1 MKKEDKINIEPIA
14 NSFLDRAINIMKD
27 QLQPSDYHYILYLLF
42 LHKQGIKIDS
52 NESVEIIHNSED
64 EEKMFY
70 HITSSYL
77 EIRRNISLTTYK
89 RLAELVA
96 EVNIDIS
103 NQIFSDFF
111 EHILNGI
118 FKISIV
124 NRDLQFIPKD
134 LIRITSNLVKLDA
147 GSKVFNPFSGL
158 GDFGIIYNNEI
169 EYYGKEINHT
179 TWVISSLRY
188 FVHGITGTHHNA
200 WGNVITQW
208 QEGFFDLIISCPP
221 IGAKLNEPDIQE
233 KYISQNIESYVI
245 ERSLNSMNS
254 AGMGVFIISN
264 KFLFSNNT
272 ERIIREKLVKNDFIE
287 KIISLP
293 AGLLSNSNVQLNI
306 IVLNKKKENS
316 NLVQFIDVS
325 NFSEYQTGVNKIIDF
340 NILEKKITNKN
351 AGVFISLNQIEK
363 EDFDL
368 SVKRYTYIDHS
379 SEKISGQKFTNSK
392 FANRIVGDR
401 VSEGIVGKFIRIR
414 NLKEDQLEYQLNI
427 NEIEEVEIPRN
438 AIIIS
443 ESCLL
448 IATKWRTF
456 KPTYFQYDGT
466 PIYIT
471 NDIFAYSI
479 NTDNIEVGYLINEL
493 LSDYVEKQ
501 ANSFRVGTLVPSIR
515 EVDLNKI
522 EIHLPLTKNEQ
533 SEKLKLLAER
543 YAQKK
548 VDDLV
553 AFSKLHGLKE
563 EMYEHNSYLRHT
575 LAGPVSNLL
584 SAFSNIKQIFNS
596 NILKELPGVM
606 ELKVSENHPSIL
618 NDYFKLLE
626 RDLKI
631 ISEAV
636 RTQLLPDVRIDHTQ
650 LEQIDFI
657 KFFDSYIEENRD
669 KFINNFSIVYNIDEL
684 SLFDSEENLSI
695 SINANGKLLRDL
707 FDNLIE
713 NCIKHAF
720 IKEQENRIEIMVRKA
735 IETKDGPYLE
745 ILFGNTGKP
754 FPSGF
759 TINEY
764 IRKGSKSAESNGD
777 GFGGW
782 YVNAILN
789 HFSGNFKIISENERA
804 HWSGLTT
811 TFEILIPII

>member
-1 MKKEDKINIEPIA
+1 MKMVEKINIEPIA

-27 QLQPSDYHYILYLLF
+27 QLQASDYHYILYLLF
-42 LHKQGIKIDS
+42 LHKQGIKIGS
-52 NESVEIIHNSED
+52 NDAVEIIHNSKD

-77 EIRRNISLTTYK
+77 EIRRNISLITYK
-89 RLAELVA
+89 RLAELVT
-96 EVNIDIS
+96 EINVDSS
-103 NQIFSDFF
+103 NHIFSDFF

-124 NRDLQFIPKD
+124 NRGLQFIPKD
-134 LIRITSNLVKLDA
+134 LIKIASNLVNLNP

-158 GDFGIIYNNEI
+158 GDFGIIYNDEI

-188 FVHGITGTHHNA
+188 FVHGINGTHHNA

-208 QEGFFDLIISCPP
+208 QEGIFDLIISCPP
-221 IGAKLNEPDIQE
+221 IGAKINEPNIQE

-245 ERSLNSMNS
+245 ERSLDSMHS
-254 AGMGVFIISN
+254 EGKGVFIISN
-264 KFLFSNNT
+264 KFLFSNGSDK
-272 ERIIREKLVKNDFIE
+272 IIREKLIKNDFIE

-325 NFSEYQTGVNKIIDF
+325 EFSEHQLGTNKIIDF
-340 NILEKKITNKN
+340 NILKKRITNEEG
-351 AGVFISLNQIEK
+351 GVFISLNQIEN

-368 SVKRYTYIDHS
+368 SVKRYTYIDHPLD
-379 SEKISGQKFTNSK
+379 KISGQKFTNSK
-392 FANRIVGDR
+392 YANRITGNR

-414 NLKEDQLEYQLNI
+414 NLKDDQLEYQLNI

-466 PIYIT
+466 PVYIT
-471 NDIFAYSI
+471 NDIFAYII

-501 ANSFRVGTLVPSIR
+501 ANSFRVGTIVPSIK

-522 EIHLPLTKNEQ
+522 EIHLPLTKKEQ

-584 SAFSNIKQIFNS
+584 SAFSNIKYIFNS
-596 NILKELPGVM
+596 NIINKLPSVM
-606 ELKVSENHPSIL
+606 ELKVSENHLSVL
-618 NDYFKLLE
+618 SDYFKILE
-626 RDLKI
+626 RDLKN

-636 RTQLLPDVRIDHTQ
+636 RTQLLPDIRIDQTP

-657 KFFDSYIEENRD
+657 NFFDSYIEESMD
-669 KFINNFSIVYNIDEL
+669 KYIKNFSIVYNVDEL
-684 SLFDSEENLSI
+684 SLFDSEEKLSI
-695 SINANGKLLRDL
+695 FINANPKLLIDL
-707 FDNLIE
+707 FDNLID

-720 IKEQENRIEIMVRKA
+720 IKEQENRIEIMVRKS
-735 IETKDGPYLE
+735 IETKEGPYLE

-764 IRKGSKSAESNGD
+764 IRKGSKSVESNGD

-789 HFSGNFKIISENERA
+789 HFSGNFKIINEDERA

-811 TFEILIPII
+811 TFEILIPIL